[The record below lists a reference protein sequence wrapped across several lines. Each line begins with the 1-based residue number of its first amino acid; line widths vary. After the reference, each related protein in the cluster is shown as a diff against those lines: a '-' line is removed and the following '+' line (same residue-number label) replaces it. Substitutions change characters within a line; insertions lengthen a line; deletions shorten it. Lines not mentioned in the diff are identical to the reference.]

1 MQTEENQEDALPY
14 RPLGIVK
21 GRLEPLGVEITY
33 VYEDLIFIKHNHFLL
48 QFGEVGEKMFFYR
61 NSEITIDEAMRQYE
75 ILSTSLANDG
85 LELTYQ
91 GSYTLEEK
99 ADGTMS
105 LEFSEENEDTK

>member
-1 MQTEENQEDALPY
+1 MQIEEKQLDNIPY

-21 GRLEPLGVEITY
+21 GALETLDVEITY

-48 QFGEVGEKMFFYR
+48 QFGEIGEKMFFYR
-61 NSEITIDEAMRQYE
+61 NSEIKIDEAMGQFE
-75 ILSTSLANDG
+75 ILSASLSGEG

-105 LEFSEENEDTK
+105 LELSEENIDKH